1 MPFVLDASI
10 AASWFFPDEDFPEL
24 RIAWDRSATDEALV
38 PQHWWFEVRNSIL
51 NGERRNRLTQDMV
64 SVTLEKIA
72 VLPFTIMPRPADV
85 AVFIIARQRR
95 LTFYDA
101 VYLELAKRQS
111 VPLATLDLALAAAA
125 RAEGVSIIE

>member
-1 MPFVLDASI
+1 MRWS
-10 AASWFFPDEDFPEL
+10 
-24 RIAWDRSATDEALV
+24 

-125 RAEGVSIIE
+125 RAEGVSVIE